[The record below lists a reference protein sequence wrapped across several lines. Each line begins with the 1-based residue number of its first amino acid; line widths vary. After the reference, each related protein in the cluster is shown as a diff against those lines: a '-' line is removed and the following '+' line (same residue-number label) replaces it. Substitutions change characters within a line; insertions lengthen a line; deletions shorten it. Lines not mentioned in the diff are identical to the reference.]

1 MSSFADYT
9 ENRTLDF
16 WFKANSLSTTAPTT
30 VYVGL
35 ATSTQSAGDTL
46 ADLEA
51 NTQDDE
57 VSGNGYSRQSVTFA
71 AAANGSISTN
81 ATVTFTASGG
91 SWGTIT
97 HVAIFNQS
105 TGGQVLAAG
114 SLTSSKV
121 ISDGDSLQI
130 ASGNLTVTLA

>member
-16 WFKANSLSTTAPTT
+16 WFKANSLSTTAPST

-46 ADLEA
+46 ADLEE
-51 NTQDDE
+51 NIQDDE

-71 AAANGSISTN
+71 AASGGSISTN

-91 SWGTIT
+91 AFGTVT
-97 HVAIFNQS
+97 HCFIADNS
-105 TGGQVLAAG
+105 TGGQILAAG
-114 SLTSSKV
+114 ALTSSKV
-121 ISDGDSLQI
+121 ISNGDSLQI

>member
-16 WFKANSLSTTAPTT
+16 WFKANSLSTTAPAT

-71 AAANGSISTN
+71 SAANGAISTN

-97 HVAIFNQS
+97 HVLIADS
-105 TGGQVLAAG
+105 ATGGQVIAAG
-114 SLTSSKV
+114 ALSSSKV

>member
-1 MSSFADYT
+1 MSSFSNYT

-16 WFKANSLSTTAPTT
+16 WFKANSLTSTAPST

-35 ATSTQSAGDTL
+35 CTSTQSAGDTL

-57 VSGNGYSRQSVTFA
+57 PVGNGYARQSVTFS

-81 ATVTFTASGG
+81 QTITFTASGG
-91 SWGTIT
+91 AFGTIT
-97 HVAIFNQS
+97 HVAVFDS
-105 TGGQVLAAG
+105 LTSGQVLAAG